1 VYEPLQRGGGSLLD
15 TALTYL
21 ELGSSLEATARTLFV
36 HPNTVRYRLRRVSEL
51 TGIVPG
57 EGRGGFSLWVAAVY
71 GRLAD

>member
-1 VYEPLQRGGGSLLD
+1 VQRLVDPLD
-15 TALTYL
+15 

-51 TGIVPG
+51 TGILPG

-71 GRLAD
+71 GRLADKAP